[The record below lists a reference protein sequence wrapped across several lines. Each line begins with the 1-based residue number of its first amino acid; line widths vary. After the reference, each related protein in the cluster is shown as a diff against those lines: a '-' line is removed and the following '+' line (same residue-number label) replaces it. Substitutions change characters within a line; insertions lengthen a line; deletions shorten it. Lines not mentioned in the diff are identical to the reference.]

1 MDINNSIVYENFK
14 KWTNPKNI
22 TPKCIEDSLDN
33 ILGTRNLSDN
43 NNLYIKMD
51 IEGWEMNALKGAE
64 NLIKTLKPK
73 LAICVY
79 HKPNDFLEIY
89 NYIKELNPNYKIYLR
104 HYTEGVVETVMY
116 FIP

>member
-1 MDINNSIVYENFK
+1 
-14 KWTNPKNI
+14 
-22 TPKCIEDSLDN
+22 
-33 ILGTRNLSDN
+33 
-43 NNLYIKMD
+43 MD

-64 NLIKTLKPK
+64 KLIATSKPK

-79 HKPNDFLEIY
+79 HKHNDIIELYE
-89 NYIKELNPNYKIYLR
+89 YIKSINSDYKVYLR